1 MAHPDPSIISAFVDG
16 EVPAPW
22 SAGVAAHLATCPRC
36 AAEAERLRSAGR
48 RLSSA
53 PEPDLDAARE
63 AVWARLASRAVEA
76 RKPALWKLRL
86 EVPVPVALAAALAV
100 AVLGTLAAGAFR
112 ENGQLRMA
120 AFSAQEIQPALAE
133 NAGFDTILRYLE
145 AQDASLS
152 ITIQLPP
159 SAGQGLPAGKPVMM
173 KSGSVEVYP

>member
-22 SAGVAAHLATCPRC
+22 SSRVAAHLESCPAC
-36 AAEAERLRSAGR
+36 ANLAARMRSAGHVFA
-48 RLSSA
+48 SV
-53 PEPDLDAARE
+53 PEPDVEAARE
-63 AVWARLASRAVEA
+63 AVWARLASRSAEA

-86 EVPVPVALAAALAV
+86 EVPLPLALAAALAV
-100 AVLGTLAAGAFR
+100 AVLGTLAASAYR
-112 ENGQLRMA
+112 ESGQLRMA
-120 AFSAQEIQPALAE
+120 AFAAQEIQPALAE
-133 NAGFDTILRYLE
+133 GAGFDSIIRYLE

-173 KSGSVEVYP
+173 KSGSEEVYP

>member
-22 SAGVAAHLATCPRC
+22 SAGVSAHLDSCPAC
-36 AAEAERLRSAGR
+36 AARAARLREARAFLAAS
-48 RLSSA
+48 
-53 PEPDLDAARE
+53 PEPDVELARE
-63 AVWARLASRAVEA
+63 AVWARLAARSSEA
-76 RKPALWKLRL
+76 RKGGLWKLKL
-86 EVPVPVALAAALAV
+86 EIPLPLALAAALAV
-100 AVLGTLAAGAFR
+100 AVLGTLAASAFR

-120 AFSAQEIQPALAE
+120 AFAAQEIQPALAE
-133 NAGFDTILRYLE
+133 GTGFDSIIRYLE

-173 KSGSVEVYP
+173 KSGSEEVYP